1 MLSRLESRVL
11 LSLIKMGKERGAML
25 ISPIDLLKLVGT
37 EHLTLSQLESTL
49 NDLSTDGYI
58 DLVLSDRR
66 GEKVFCITLL
76 EKGKGYIRS
85 ESIEKRNLIKRF
97 GLTIG
102 FAILSFLVGIILR
115 KIF

>member
-1 MLSRLESRVL
+1 MLSRLESKVL
-11 LSLIKMGKERGAML
+11 ISLIKASKERGAIL
-25 ISPIDLLKLVGT
+25 ISPIDLLKIVSA
-37 EHLTLSQLESTL
+37 EHLTLSQLETTL
-49 NDLSTDGYI
+49 NNLSTDGYF

-97 GLTIG
+97 ALTIG

>member
-1 MLSRLESRVL
+1 MLSKLESKVL
-11 LSLIKMGKERGAML
+11 ITLIKASKEKGAIL
-25 ISPIDLLKLVGT
+25 ISPIDLLKIVGS
-37 EHLTLSQLESTL
+37 EHLTLSQLERALS
-49 NDLSTDGYI
+49 DLSTDGYL

-85 ESIEKRNLIKRF
+85 ESIERRNLIKRF
-97 GLTIG
+97 ILTIG